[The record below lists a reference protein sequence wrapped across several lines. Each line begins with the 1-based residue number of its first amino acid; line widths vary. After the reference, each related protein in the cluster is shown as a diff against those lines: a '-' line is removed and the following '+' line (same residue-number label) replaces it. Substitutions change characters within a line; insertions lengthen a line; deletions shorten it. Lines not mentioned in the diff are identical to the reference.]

1 MTAAEHDRHRD
12 DVGPYLLGALP
23 DDEARAFEA
32 HLRTCHVCRDELEHL
47 RVAAHVLPRSVP
59 QFEPPPSLK
68 AALMETVEAEARQA
82 QGAPARGQRWRGW
95 LDGLTH
101 MRPRVAL
108 TAAAVVVALA
118 VVAGFGVAQLVS
130 DDQSGRELAATVDHG
145 RIPAGRAKLTVD
157 GNGHGGGILQ
167 VRRFPQLRPGRTYQ
181 AWVDRGGKISP
192 QPTFE
197 VRADGS
203 GVVALPTDLRDVD
216 AVLVTRERQGGSQTP
231 SEQPVMRVNL

>member
-12 DVGPYLLGALP
+12 DAGPYLLGALP
-23 DDEARAFEA
+23 EDEARAFEA
-32 HLRTCHVCRDELEHL
+32 HLRTCHVCRDELGRL
-47 RVAAHVLPRSVP
+47 RVAADVLPRSVP

-68 AALMETVEAEARQA
+68 AALMETVEAEARA
-82 QGAPARGQRWRGW
+82 ARGAPAREPRWRGW
-95 LDGLTH
+95 LGGVTR

-108 TAAAVVVALA
+108 TVAVAVVALA

-130 DDQSGRELAATVDHG
+130 DDHGGRELAATVDHSRLPG
-145 RIPAGRAKLTVD
+145 GRATLTVD
-157 GNGHGGGILQ
+157 GDGHSGGILQ
-167 VRRFPQLRPGRTYQ
+167 VRRFPQLQRGRTYQ

-192 QPTFE
+192 QPTFD

-216 AVLVTRERQGGSQTP
+216 AVLVTRERRGGSPAP